1 MSLYLKYRPKD
12 FSNLVGQEPIST
24 TLKNSIKNKEIS
36 HAYLFCGSRWT
47 WKTSTARIL
56 AKAINSKINEKWEIE
71 ENNFTKEID
80 NWSFVDVIEID
91 AASNSWVDNIRELI
105 SKIWFSPVISKKKIY
120 IIDEVHM
127 LSNWAFNALLKTIE
141 EPPEFVHF
149 ILATTEKHKVPET
162 IISRCINFDFK
173 RIEEE
178 KITKR
183 LEFICEKEWF
193 KYEKKAIEIIAKE
206 ANWGLRDAISNLEKL
221 NNEWELSEKE
231 VQNNLWIW
239 GNKIAENLVN
249 LILNWEKEKS
259 LQLCFDFTNK
269 WQNIESFIKIIL
281 EFLREKM
288 LENIEKKEK
297 LEKIFSVI
305 ENFQKA
311 NIEIKTSPIKN
322 LPLEI
327 AIIKSF

>member
-12 FSNLVGQEPIST
+12 FSDLVWQDAISK
-24 TLKNSIKNKEIS
+24 TLQNSIKNWDVS
-36 HAYLFCGSRWT
+36 HAYLLCWSRWT

-56 AKAINSKINEKWEIE
+56 AKALNSKVDENWKIE
-71 ENNFTKEID
+71 ENQFTKEID

-91 AASNSWVDNIRELI
+91 AASNSWVDNIRELQ
-105 SKIWFSPVISKKKIY
+105 SKIWFSPTIWKKKVY

-127 LSNWAFNALLKTIE
+127 LSTWAFNALLKTLE

-173 RIEEE
+173 RAENEE
-178 KITKR
+178 ITGR
-183 LEFICEKEWF
+183 LEFICKNEWFDYEKE
-193 KYEKKAIEIIAKE
+193 ALEIIAKE
-206 ANWGLRDAISNLEKL
+206 ANWGFRDAISNLEKL
-221 NNEWELSEKE
+221 NSEWKLTKQE
-231 VQNNLWIW
+231 VEINLWIW
-239 GNKIAENLVN
+239 GNLIANNLVE

-259 LQLCFDFTNK
+259 LSLLWDFIKK
-269 WQNIESFIKIIL
+269 WQNIESFTKSIL
-281 EFLREKM
+281 EKLREKM
-288 LENIEKKEK
+288 IENIENKEV
-297 LEKIFSVI
+297 LEKVIWII

-311 NIEIKTSPIKN
+311 SSEIKVSPIKF
-322 LPLEI
+322 LPLEV